1 MGIIQKQA
9 IKGTVF
15 IFVGVLIGFATAGVI
30 FPRILETRQIGLLS
44 VMVSYSLIFA
54 QLASL
59 GFISPTTRMFSYFR
73 DEKAKHHG
81 FLFIAIMVT
90 TVGVLLMLLVFF
102 LMKPYLVAKSLEKS
116 PLLAEYI
123 NAIIPLI
130 IVTVYFNILDHY
142 FKVLYNAIIGI
153 FLKEFLQR
161 IFILVAVLLYFFQV
175 LSFHQFVVAYIS
187 CFAVPTVVIIIVL
200 IQKGHFSLKPQLK
213 FLSKD
218 MIKTMVGMSLFGIIA
233 SATGVI
239 TFNID
244 RIMIDDILGLC
255 STGVYTTA
263 FFYGTL
269 IILPSRSL
277 LKISSPIIADAW
289 KENDTGILK
298 TIYYKSSLNQ
308 LVIGLFIL
316 IGIWANIDNVFK
328 ILPAEFEAGRYV
340 ILLIGLAYLFD
351 MALGVNGSIIGNS
364 RYYPVGALIMVFM
377 VILIIITN
385 LIFIPK
391 YGIVGAALASALS
404 KFIVN
409 LVRYL
414 FVFWKFKMQP
424 YNYKFIIV
432 ILIGF
437 VSYMAGYFMPE
448 MKHFV
453 VDIIIRSVLI
463 TLLFGGLIL
472 LFKVSED
479 INRLF
484 ADVINRIGVIYR
496 RFSHD

>member
-1 MGIIQKQA
+1 LGIIQKQA
-9 IKGTVF
+9 IKGTLF
-15 IFVGVLIGFATAGVI
+15 IYVGVLIGFATAGVI
-30 FPRILETRQIGLLS
+30 FPRVLEASQIGLLS

-54 QLASL
+54 QLSTL
-59 GFISPTTRMFSYFR
+59 GFISTTTRMFSYFR
-73 DEKAKHHG
+73 DEKTKHHG

-90 TVGVLLMLLVFF
+90 TVGVLLILFIFF
-102 LMKPYLVAKSLEKS
+102 LIKPYLVTKSLEQS

-130 IVTVYFNILDHY
+130 IVTVYFSILDHY
-142 FKVLYNAIIGI
+142 FKVLYNAVIGI

-161 IFILVAVLLYFFQV
+161 ILILVAILLYFFQV
-175 LSFHQFVVAYIS
+175 FSFHQFVVAYIS
-187 CFAVPTVVIIIVL
+187 CFAVPTLVIILAL
-200 IQKGHFSLKPQLK
+200 IKAGHFSLKPQLN
-213 FLSKD
+213 FFTKD
-218 MIKTMVGMSLFGIIA
+218 LVKTMVGMSLFGIIG

-244 RIMIDDILGLC
+244 RIMIDDILGLA
-255 STGVYTTA
+255 STGIYTTA

-269 IILPSRSL
+269 VILPSRSL
-277 LKISSPIIADAW
+277 LKIASPIIADAW
-289 KENDTGILK
+289 KEKDTGTLK

-351 MALGVNGSIIGNS
+351 MALGVNASIIGNS
-364 RYYPVGALIMVFM
+364 KYYPAGALIMVFM

-391 YGIVGAALASALS
+391 YGIVGAAFASVLS

-414 FVFWKFKMQP
+414 FVLWKFKMQP
-424 YNYKFIIV
+424 YNYKFIIA
-432 ILIGF
+432 ILIGC
-437 VSYMAGYFMPE
+437 VSYLAGYFMPE

-453 VDIIIRSVLI
+453 LDIFIRSLLI
-463 TLLFGGLIL
+463 TILFGGLIL
-472 LFKVSED
+472 LFRVSDD

-484 ADVINRIGVIYR
+484 AGIINRARVIYR
-496 RFSHD
+496 RLPHD